1 MQTRLN
7 KYLAERGF
15 CSRRQADALI
25 ASGKVKVNGAV
36 ATLGLKVDDRDDIV
50 VLGQEIEKKRPQLI
64 YLVFHKP
71 VGIITSVDAF
81 AKDSVRSFLR
91 LQNHLFPVGRLD
103 VASSGLLILTNDG
116 ALSEKITHPRYHH
129 EKEYLVSEDKPVRRE
144 DLRVMA
150 EGMMILG
157 TLTKKAQVKKN
168 ADQRFQIILTEGR
181 NRQIRRMCEQLGYEV
196 KALKRTRVMNI
207 ELGDLPSGHTR
218 PLTQKELRE
227 LKRTLE

>member
-1 MQTRLN
+1 
-7 KYLAERGF
+7 
-15 CSRRQADALI
+15 
-25 ASGKVKVNGAV
+25 V
-36 ATLGLKVDDRDDIV
+36 
-50 VLGQEIEKKRPQLI
+50 
-64 YLVFHKP
+64 
-71 VGIITSVDAF
+71 
-81 AKDSVRSFLR
+81 
-91 LQNHLFPVGRLD
+91 
-103 VASSGLLILTNDG
+103 
-116 ALSEKITHPRYHH
+116 
-129 EKEYLVSEDKPVRRE
+129 DKPVRRE